1 MFCSQ
6 ITGFVDTNVQKGAL
20 KAVTFDANAFATAT
34 VLEQLS
40 VERKKEHLLLAR
52 PAELTDVCM

>member
-1 MFCSQ
+1 M
-6 ITGFVDTNVQKGAL
+6 QKGAL